1 MIQMQSFLFSKQ
13 GAFLFIINLL
23 GCGALR
29 RMTSRPESLCGIGR
43 RPQIMLGDDR
53 RFLSL
58 DRHEISVR
66 APSWYVFP
74 VGAVASRLAHVP
86 TR

>member
-1 MIQMQSFLFSKQ
+1 
-13 GAFLFIINLL
+13 
-23 GCGALR
+23 
-29 RMTSRPESLCGIGR
+29 
-43 RPQIMLGDDR
+43 MLGDDR

-58 DRHEISVR
+58 DRHEKS
-66 APSWYVFP
+66 AQYVLL